1 MIPYPP
7 GDAEMPY
14 CPTCAM
20 VCGEGVSRCPA
31 DGSELVQGDPLLG
44 QILGDRYR
52 ILERIGTGG
61 MGTVYRAEHVI
72 LRKRLA
78 IKVLRPE
85 LSMDEGLVRRF
96 QQEAIAASQVGQENI
111 VDVTDFGRTP
121 RGALYFVMEELDG
134 VNLHQVLSEGG
145 PLPLERA
152 LLILSQLCR
161 ALTAAHGR
169 GIVHR
174 DLKPEN
180 VILLRRADGSDFV
193 KVVDFGISKTG
204 RERHRL
210 TRAGMIMGTPEYMAP
225 EQGAAATVDQR
236 ADIYALGV
244 LAYEMLTGTLP
255 FQGETPMATLL
266 AHQTRAPEPPG
277 RHRPDLPADLEALVL
292 RALEKR
298 PDARQQTMLEVAADL
313 TCVLVAHGLPPV
325 FDRIPT
331 IPPQPAAL
339 AGLTDLFPLAPA
351 RRPTTRG
358 GTVALDPSGR
368 ASGNEPAAS
377 RRRAGRIL
385 VGSVLGL
392 AAVVAGA
399 AVAVWAVAGRPP
411 STVRA
416 RVGTPAKIPT
426 APRPA
431 TTGQQ
436 PLTRP
441 PDRDERGVP
450 LVAIPVPSPTGQP
463 ELAASEAPSRGV
475 PPAGKPR
482 PAARPARDRAAGRGL
497 GGSHQKGENPRVK
510 LDDLK
515 PDPF

>member
-1 MIPYPP
+1 
-7 GDAEMPY
+7 
-14 CPTCAM
+14 M
-20 VCGEGVSRCPA
+20 VCGEGASRCPA

-85 LSMDEGLVRRF
+85 LSMDEGLVQRF

-121 RGALYFVMEELDG
+121 RGALYFVMEDLDG
-134 VNLHQVLSEGG
+134 ENLQQVLTACG
-145 PLPLERA
+145 PLLLARA

-204 RERHRL
+204 RERRRL

-244 LAYEMLTGTLP
+244 LAYEMLTGKLP
-255 FQGETPMATLL
+255 FQCETPMATLL

-277 RHRPDLPADLEALVL
+277 RHRPDLPAELEALIL

-298 PDARQQTMLEVAADL
+298 PDARQQTMLEVASEL

-325 FDRIPT
+325 YDRTPT
-331 IPPQPAAL
+331 IPPQPMAL

-351 RRPTTRG
+351 PRRSTGRG
-358 GTVALDPSGR
+358 GTVALDRSGR
-368 ASGNEPAAS
+368 ASVNRPAAS
-377 RRRAGRIL
+377 RRRAGRLL

-399 AVAVWAVAGRPP
+399 AVAVWAIAARSPMTASAPVAAP
-411 STVRA
+411 A
-416 RVGTPAKIPT
+416 RIPT
-426 APRPA
+426 SPSLATAGQPSRSRDPA
-431 TTGQQ
+431 
-436 PLTRP
+436 

-450 LVAIPVPSPTGQP
+450 LIAIPARAPPRQSA
-463 ELAASEAPSRGV
+463 LATSDASSKGTPLRGRH
-475 PPAGKPR
+475 R
-482 PAARPARDRAAGRGL
+482 PAAKAARNGAAGRGL
-497 GGSHQKGENPRVK
+497 GDSREKGENRYLK